1 LGQRKQ
7 RPIAHKL
14 ANLLDIPL
22 DTVIDWPR
30 MTLSGNKS
38 LTITNHRGVIEYDQT
53 LVRINTRFG
62 ELKIS
67 GVGLTLISA
76 VKDEVVV
83 EGKINQ
89 MEWVDWR

>member
-1 LGQRKQ
+1 
-7 RPIAHKL
+7 L
-14 ANLLDIPL
+14 AGFLDIPL

-30 MTLSGNKS
+30 MTLSGNKN
-38 LTITNHRGVIEYDQT
+38 LTILNHRGVIEYDQT

-67 GVGLTLISA
+67 GVGMALISA
-76 VKDEVVV
+76 LKDEITV

-89 MEWVDWR
+89 IELVDWR

>member
-1 LGQRKQ
+1 MGQHKRI
-7 RPIAHKL
+7 PITHKL

-22 DTVIDWPR
+22 DTVIDWPQI
-30 MTLSGNKS
+30 TFSGNKN

-53 LVRINTRFG
+53 IVRINTRFG

-67 GVGLTLISA
+67 GTGLTIVSA
-76 VKDEVVV
+76 VKDEVIL

-89 MEWVDWR
+89 LEWIDWR

>member
-1 LGQRKQ
+1 LGQRKKV
-7 RPIAHKL
+7 PVAHKL
-14 ANLLDIPL
+14 ADFLDIPL

-30 MTLSGNKS
+30 MTLSGNKN
-38 LTITNHRGVIEYDQT
+38 LTIINHRGVIEYDQT

-67 GVGLTLISA
+67 GSGLTLVSA

-83 EGKINQ
+83 DGKINQ
-89 MEWVDWR
+89 LEWIDWR

>member
-1 LGQRKQ
+1 MAD
-7 RPIAHKL
+7 I
-14 ANLLDIPL
+14 LDIPL

-30 MTLSGNKS
+30 MTLSGNKN
-38 LTITNHRGVIEYDQT
+38 LTVMNHRGIIEYDQS

-67 GVGLTLISA
+67 GTGLTLISA
-76 VKDEVVV
+76 LKDEVIV

-89 MEWVDWR
+89 LELIDWR

>member
-1 LGQRKQ
+1 MGQRKKV
-7 RPIAHKL
+7 PVAHKL
-14 ANLLDIPL
+14 ADFLDIPL

-30 MTLSGNKS
+30 MTLSGNKN
-38 LTITNHRGVIEYDQT
+38 LTIINHRGVIEYDQT

-67 GVGLTLISA
+67 GSGLTLVSA

-83 EGKINQ
+83 DGKINQ
-89 MEWVDWR
+89 LEWIDWR